1 MKNHILIFK
10 QENFTKVQQN
20 KQYNIIM
27 SKETLDRLLNKW
39 ISRKLLVFLVAC
51 LGLFMS
57 NITSGDWVIV
67 ATAYIGIQGFTDIVA
82 KLKT

>member
-1 MKNHILIFK
+1 
-10 QENFTKVQQN
+10 
-20 KQYNIIM
+20 M
-27 SKETLDRLLNKW
+27 SKETLDKLLNKF
-39 ISRKLLVFLVAC
+39 ISRKLLVFFIAC
-51 LGLFMS
+51 IGLFLS

>member
-1 MKNHILIFK
+1 
-10 QENFTKVQQN
+10 
-20 KQYNIIM
+20 M

-51 LGLFMS
+51 VGLFMA